1 MPEIA
6 VDPNRDDELRE
17 CDCALPQFFYVVVMN
32 HISFGPETPHTDTV
46 ATAQHRV
53 KYIM

>member
-6 VDPNRDDELRE
+6 VDPNRDDEN
-17 CDCALPQFFYVVVMN
+17 CGSVTALPQFFYAVVMN
-32 HISFGPETPHTDTV
+32 HISCGPETQHTDTV
-46 ATAQHRV
+46 ATEQHRV